1 MCTHNLCFCGEMRKT
16 SITFCFLF
24 FFYEK
29 CSLSGILLK
38 YCMKVTKHEWSSSF
52 SLKMWPYSGSFV
64 GEWYML

>member
-1 MCTHNLCFCGEMRKT
+1 MYPQFMLLWRNEKNINNFLF
-16 SITFCFLF
+16 FLF

-29 CSLSGILLK
+29 CSLSGALLK